1 MDLSDI
7 MGEREAGEL
16 EAIVANS
23 GRADLQMIIDE
34 LTKVLRMKNER
45 VEAYRKIEKYVAGGA
60 GSDFLDCAE
69 CGKRLYYGVDVEIWT
84 SVRTSDGQRVCNG
97 CNRKD
102 NGGDTMKS
110 TEKYVAGEM
119 VEIVT
124 RGGSVARQRKIARVT
139 KTLVILDNGRRY
151 RKKGGTDVSFKWSYD
166 SVFFIRPAPMTEA
179 TQ

>member
-7 MGEREAGEL
+7 MGKREAGEL

-45 VEAYRKIEKYVAGGA
+45 VAAKKQ
-60 GSDFLDCAE
+60 DCAE

-84 SVRTSDGQRVCNG
+84 SVRASDGQRVCNG

>member
-7 MGEREAGEL
+7 MGKREAGEL

-45 VEAYRKIEKYVAGGA
+45 VAAKKQ
-60 GSDFLDCAE
+60 DCAE
-69 CGKRLYYGVDVEIWT
+69 CGKQLYYGVDVEIWT

-179 TQ
+179 TP